1 MSIDEPKFWEHLI
14 SDIPCVKAV
23 CDNWVQMLEELEKQL
38 EQTDGMWLWSV
49 PRVNVTSEE
58 YKSPTNKNDLKLY
71 EGTSWKM
78 MGAGIDAKAAGFAGL
93 GDEVGRRIIKMKT
106 KMNYEDALDKLRS
119 TLPNTVSVLS
129 DYAARGEMKNA
140 AFSVVSP
147 GTKINPHRGDI
158 NSLRVHVGL
167 KCDPHCSISVGNDEV
182 GYESRI
188 WEPGK
193 PIAFKDGGNYC
204 HSVTHNGTIDRWS
217 FLFDIPLEYAR
228 TIVRHQLL

>member
-1 MSIDEPKFWEHLI
+1 MSIGEPKFWEHLI

-23 CDNWVQMLEELEKQL
+23 CDNWRQMLEELETQL
-38 EQTDGMWLWSV
+38 EQTNGMWLWSV
-49 PRVNVTSEE
+49 PRVTVTSEE
-58 YKSPTNKNDLKLY
+58 YKSPNNKNDLKLY

-78 MGAGIDAKAAGFAGL
+78 MGAGIDAQAAGFAGL

-147 GTKINPHRGDI
+147 GTKINPHRGDV

-167 KCDPHCSISVGNDEV
+167 KCDPECSISVGNDEV
-182 GYESRI
+182 GYESRT

-193 PIAFKDGGNYC
+193 LIAFKDGGNYC
-204 HSVTHNGTIDRWS
+204 HSVMHNGTIDRWS

-228 TIVRHQLL
+228 TVVRHEFL